1 MRGYR
6 GHHYMELGTQYAR
19 VVIVIHAASVVQT
32 GVRNSCYQLRFPAF
46 GDRAVIV
53 RQEKLSTLRIP
64 RGCFPSPRIVANQA
78 ALLVMSA
85 AR

>member
-19 VVIVIHAASVVQT
+19 VVIVIQATSVVPT
-32 GVRNSCYQLRFPAF
+32 DVRNSCYQLRFPAF

-53 RQEKLSTLRIP
+53 RQEKLIDLTDSE
-64 RGCFPSPRIVANQA
+64 GCFPSPRIVANQA